1 MADISGYGI
10 QVIIQASNTLPVG
23 VPITQFGDDA
33 DPVDIE
39 EIQVADKAMG
49 LNGDLLTWSKPAPLN
64 VTLNLVPNSPE
75 DLLMAAL
82 LEANRVGK
90 GKIGARDVITM
101 TIMYPDGKPVIFAN
115 GAITDG
121 QPAMAI
127 SSDGRMKTKPYSF
140 SFENKVGI

>member
-1 MADISGYGI
+1 MADVSGYGLK
-10 QVIIQASNTLPVG
+10 VIIQASNTLPVG
-23 VPITQFGDDA
+23 ITISQFGDDA
-33 DPVDIE
+33 DALDIE

-64 VTLNLVPNSPE
+64 VTLNLVPNTPE
-75 DLLMAAL
+75 DLIMSAL

-101 TIMYPDGKPVIFAN
+101 TVMYPDGRPVVFTN

-121 QPAMAI
+121 NPAIAVA
-127 SSDGRMKTKPYSF
+127 SEGRMKTKPYAF